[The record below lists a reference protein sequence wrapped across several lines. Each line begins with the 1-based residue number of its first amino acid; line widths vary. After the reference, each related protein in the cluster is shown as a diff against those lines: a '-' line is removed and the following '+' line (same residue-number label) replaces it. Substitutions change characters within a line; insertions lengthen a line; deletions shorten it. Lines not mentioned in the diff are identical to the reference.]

1 MKLCSVIA
9 AVLTQEIS
17 FKSLIHSEN
26 FETVRCTYVIDLLL
40 QKKENSLH
48 LLLSDFWKVMC
59 TSIIQLNSQV
69 C

>member
-1 MKLCSVIA
+1 MKLCTVIA

-40 QKKENSLH
+40 QKK
-48 LLLSDFWKVMC
+48 KIVC
-59 TSIIQLNSQV
+59 T
-69 C
+69 CY

>member
-1 MKLCSVIA
+1 MKLCTVIA

-40 QKKENSLH
+40 QKKI
-48 LLLSDFWKVMC
+48 VC
-59 TSIIQLNSQV
+59 T
-69 C
+69 CY